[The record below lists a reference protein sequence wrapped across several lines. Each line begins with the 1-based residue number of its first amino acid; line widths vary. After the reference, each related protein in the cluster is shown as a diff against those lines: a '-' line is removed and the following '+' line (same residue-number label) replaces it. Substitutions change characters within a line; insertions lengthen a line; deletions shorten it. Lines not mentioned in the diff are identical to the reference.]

1 MQLTG
6 RAWGGQSN
14 NENEVAIE
22 VQNMLGKAGPII
34 ARQITTIMRT
44 LASIFDHIYV
54 AVMRWR
60 FTSILCMSNYA
71 IHNRSKGEAWARG
84 YTTKYHY

>member
-6 RAWGGQSN
+6 RAWGGKSN

-22 VQNMLGKAGPII
+22 VQNMLSKAGPII
-34 ARQITTIMRT
+34 ARQITTIMRA
-44 LASIFDHIYV
+44 LASIF